1 MSRGGLAAN
10 VLLRCVLLAA
20 AGFLLGCGGGGGSS
34 PPPPPPPAPPPAPP
48 EPPPPPPIV
57 VPEVTAAERFPGG
70 AASTSLSNEDAFGQ
84 SPESIEQDFAAD
96 ANFKSGNQIFRNDH
110 DGAGPLLNAPT
121 CQGCHTKDGRGAV
134 PPNQQTPMDSMV
146 VRLGLGIDGDG
157 AAIPDPNYG
166 RQLQTFGLASFMG
179 DDLSAGL
186 AAFGEG
192 AGEAIG
198 EGFAFIEYELVEGA
212 YEDGEPFE
220 LRRPVVKV
228 RELSYGDFADG
239 IQLSARVAPQLIGL
253 GLLEAVPEADIR
265 SLADP
270 DDADG
275 DGVSGRVNSVF
286 DPTAQ
291 ATRLGRFGP
300 KAGTAS
306 LLQQTVNAYRA
317 DMGVTNRFAPEEA
330 CAERQVSCQQAALQ
344 EENPHPGNVDIGD
357 VELALVEFYLRLLAV
372 PERRGFDEASG
383 AWDEEVQRGR
393 TAFFE
398 AGCGACH
405 QHRHTTGTAPGSLL
419 GAVEL
424 NTLLPDAPPIEV
436 LSEQTIFPYTDL
448 LLHDL
453 GGACEPV
460 QREAADG
467 GFCAAND
474 NCVWALRC
482 TGLADGKAENLAS
495 ASEWRT
501 APLWGLG
508 LVKTVN
514 ERATFLHDGRARTIA
529 EAILWHGGE
538 AQRSRDQFVAMPAAE
553 RNALMAFLESL

>member
-1 MSRGGLAAN
+1 MTAT
-10 VLLRCVLLAA
+10 LLRYVLVAW
-20 AGFLLGCGGGGGSS
+20 AGLLLGSCGGGGGGGSS
-34 PPPPPPPAPPPAPP
+34 APPPAPPPAPP

-57 VPEVTAAERFPGG
+57 VPEVTADERFPGG
-70 AASTSLSNEDAFGQ
+70 DATTSLSNDEAFGQ
-84 SPESIEQDFAAD
+84 SPDSIQRDFSAD

-110 DGAGPLLNAPT
+110 DGQGPLLNART

-134 PPNQQTPMDSMV
+134 PPNQETPMDSMV
-146 VRLGLGIDGDG
+146 VRLGLGIDDDG
-157 AAIPDPNYG
+157 ATIADPSYG
-166 RQLQTFGLASFMG
+166 RQLQTFGLASFIG
-179 DDLSAGL
+179 DDIGAGL
-186 AAFGEG
+186 SDFGEG
-192 AGEAIG
+192 VTEAIG
-198 EGFAFIEYELVEGA
+198 EGFAFVEYETIEGA

-239 IQLSARVAPQLIGL
+239 IQFSARVAPQLIGL

-275 DGVSGRVNSVF
+275 DGISGRANSVF
-286 DPTAQ
+286 DHTAD
-291 ATRLGRFGP
+291 AVRLGRFGP

-306 LLQQTVNAYRA
+306 LLQQTVNAYRN
-317 DMGVTNRFAPEEA
+317 DIGVTNRFVPEEA
-330 CAERQVSCQQAALQ
+330 CTEAQVSCQLAARL
-344 EENPHPGNVDIGD
+344 EGDPHPGGVDISD

-372 PERRGFDEASG
+372 PERRGFDAESE
-383 AWDEEVQRGR
+383 AWDEDVLRGR
-393 TAFFE
+393 TMFFE
-398 AGCGACH
+398 TGCGSCH
-405 QHRHTTGTAPGSLL
+405 QHRLTTGTAAGSVL
-419 GAVEL
+419 GSVEL
-424 NTLLPDAPPIEV
+424 NALIPEAPPIEV
-436 LSEQTIFPYTDL
+436 LSEQRIFPYTDL

-453 GGACEPV
+453 GGACDPV
-460 QREAADG
+460 HREAADG
-467 GFCAAND
+467 GACAAND

-482 TGLADGKAENLAS
+482 TGLADGKPEELAS

-514 ERATFLHDGRARTIA
+514 ERATFLHDGRARSIA

-538 AQRSRDQFVAMPAAE
+538 AQRSRDQFVAMPAAD
-553 RNALMAFLESL
+553 RSALLAFLESL